1 LLTIKLLLRKTTLN
15 KRIIGFEYMVSEP
28 FSYTIATDVPP
39 LYFNKLFDFIYTQ
52 YLAPQKQRFANLF
65 RETTPTSNRISYVV
79 LDEQGT
85 QIIKV
90 EVRGKDTVNAIIT
103 PLETDISDTT
113 IKEARQDVLIA
124 TELFEEKARKLT
136 WYFAWREGEEIV
148 PEKVTLHE
156 KSFSRLFL
164 ETQVLLT
171 FVFIGLGL
179 VLFFIVLTLYPSA
192 FWAIPILL
200 IASQFAFV
208 FYSNKI
214 IARSSDWTITKDNPT
229 IHFLEYQ
236 PPIGS
241 LGTLDDYKQIPP
253 ERLVELKK
261 EVYEEIKSKRG
272 AIDCREAE
280 RIFAKYDVSCRLG
293 SLSAKKINVYELV
306 KKVSDRFG
314 FKVPKIVISN
324 TMVPNA
330 AASGISP
337 SRGIVLIT
345 TGLLVQLEEPEV
357 VSVLGHEFGH
367 LKGRDP
373 LILFGLLSAEF
384 LFRFYVLLN
393 LFPFIFSPLIFLVY
407 FFAVMTLIFFI
418 AKFFEARADLTS
430 AIMMGQPNVMARA
443 LEKIGFHRLLFER
456 VPSFRLQEWVG
467 LDSHPPIY
475 FRVDRLESLGNSTI
489 KHPLIQSIRDV
500 LRGFV
505 ATLKS

>member
-1 LLTIKLLLRKTTLN
+1 
-15 KRIIGFEYMVSEP
+15 MSSP
-28 FSYTIATDVPP
+28 FTYTIETEVPSM
-39 LYFNKLFDFIYTQ
+39 YFEKLFDFIYTQ
-52 YLAPQKQRFANLF
+52 YLVPQKQRFANLS
-65 RETTPTSNRISYVV
+65 RETTPTSNKISYVV
-79 LDEQGT
+79 IDAQGR

-90 EVRGKDTVNAIIT
+90 EITGTDTVNATIT
-103 PLETDISDTT
+103 PLESNISDGN

-124 TELFEEKARKLT
+124 TELFEEKARKVT

-156 KSFSRLFL
+156 KSFNRLFL

-179 VLFFIVLTLYPSA
+179 GLFVVVLTFYPSY
-192 FWAIPILL
+192 FWTVPIIL
-200 IASQFAFV
+200 IASQSVFV

-229 IHFLEYQ
+229 ITFLEYQ

-253 ERLVELKK
+253 EQLVALKK
-261 EVYEEIKSKRG
+261 EVYEEIIAKHG
-272 AIDCREAE
+272 TIDCQEAE
-280 RIFAKYDVSCRLG
+280 KIFAKYSVSCRMG
-293 SLSAKKINVYELV
+293 SLSTKKINVYETV
-306 KKVSDRFG
+306 KKVADRFG
-314 FKVPKIVISN
+314 YKVPKIVISN

-330 AASGISP
+330 AASGPSP

-384 LFRFYVLLN
+384 LFRFYVLLT
-393 LFPFIFSPLIFLVY
+393 LFPLIFTSLLFFVY

-430 AIMMGQPNVMARA
+430 AIMMGQPKVMARS

-456 VPSFRLQEWVG
+456 APSFRLQEWVG

-475 FRVDRLESLGNSTI
+475 FRVDRLENLGDEKI
-489 KHPLIQSIRDV
+489 KSPLVQSIKDV
-500 LRGFV
+500 FRGFF

>member
-1 LLTIKLLLRKTTLN
+1 
-15 KRIIGFEYMVSEP
+15 MVSAP
-28 FSYTIATDVPP
+28 ISYTIETEVPSI
-39 LYFNKLFDFIYTQ
+39 YFEKLFEFIYTQ
-52 YLAPQKQRFANLF
+52 YLVPQKQRFTNLS
-65 RETTPTSNRISYVV
+65 RETTTTGNRISYFV
-79 LDEQGT
+79 LDTQGR

-90 EVRGKDTVNAIIT
+90 EVKGTDAVNALIT
-103 PLETDISDTT
+103 PLETDVSDAA

-148 PEKVTLHE
+148 PEKVSLHE
-156 KSFSRLFL
+156 KSFNRLFL

-179 VLFFIVLTLYPSA
+179 VLFLIVQTFYPSY
-192 FWAIPILL
+192 FWTVPILL

-214 IARSSDWTITKDNPT
+214 IARSSDWTITKDNPI

-253 ERLVELKK
+253 EQLATLKK
-261 EVYEEIKSKRG
+261 EVYEEIIAKHG
-272 AIDCREAE
+272 AIDCQEAE
-280 RIFAKYDVSCRLG
+280 KIFSKYNVSCRLG

-306 KKVSDRFG
+306 KKVADRFG
-314 FKVPKIVISN
+314 YKVPKIVISN

-330 AASGISP
+330 AASGPSP

-384 LFRFYVLLN
+384 LFRFYVLLA
-393 LFPFIFSPLIFLVY
+393 LFPVIFSSFLFFVY
-407 FFAVMTLIFFI
+407 FFAVMTLIFFV
-418 AKFFEARADLTS
+418 AKFFEARADLMS
-430 AIMMGQPNVMARA
+430 AIMMGQPKVMATA

-456 VPSFRLQEWVG
+456 TPSFRLQEWVG

-475 FRVDRLESLGNSTI
+475 FRVDRLESLEDTTI

-505 ATLKS
+505 ATLKG

>member
-1 LLTIKLLLRKTTLN
+1 
-15 KRIIGFEYMVSEP
+15 MVSAP
-28 FSYTIATDVPP
+28 ISYTIETEVPSI
-39 LYFNKLFDFIYTQ
+39 YFEKLFEFIYTQ
-52 YLAPQKQRFANLF
+52 YLVPQKQRFTNLS
-65 RETTPTSNRISYVV
+65 RETTTTGNKISYFV
-79 LDEQGT
+79 LDTQGR

-90 EVRGKDTVNAIIT
+90 EVEGTERVNALIT
-103 PLETDISDTT
+103 PLETDVSDATV
-113 IKEARQDVLIA
+113 KEARQDVLIA

-156 KSFSRLFL
+156 KSFNRLFL

-179 VLFFIVLTLYPSA
+179 VLFLIVQTFYPSY
-192 FWAIPILL
+192 FWTVPILL
-200 IASQFAFV
+200 IASQFVFV

-214 IARSSDWTITKDNPT
+214 IARSSDWTITKDNPI

-253 ERLVELKK
+253 EKLATLKK
-261 EVYEEIKSKRG
+261 EVYEEIIAKHD
-272 AIDCREAE
+272 AIDCQEAE
-280 RIFAKYDVSCRLG
+280 KIFAKYNVSCRLG
-293 SLSAKKINVYELV
+293 NLSAKKINVYEMV
-306 KKVSDRFG
+306 KKVADRFG
-314 FKVPKIVISN
+314 YKVPKIVISN

-330 AASGISP
+330 AASGPSP

-384 LFRFYVLLN
+384 LFRFYVLLS
-393 LFPFIFSPLIFLVY
+393 LFPVIFSSFLFFVY

-430 AIMMGQPNVMARA
+430 AMMMGQPKVMATA

-456 VPSFRLQEWVG
+456 TPNFRLQEWVG

-475 FRVDRLESLGNSTI
+475 FRVDRLESLRDTTI

-500 LRGFV
+500 LQGF
-505 ATLKS
+505 AASLKG

>member
-1 LLTIKLLLRKTTLN
+1 
-15 KRIIGFEYMVSEP
+15 MVSAP
-28 FSYTIATDVPP
+28 ISYTIETEVPSI
-39 LYFNKLFDFIYTQ
+39 YFEKLFDFIYTQ
-52 YLAPQKQRFANLF
+52 YLVPQKQRFTNLS
-65 RETTPTSNRISYVV
+65 RETSPTNNRISYFV
-79 LDEQGT
+79 LDTQGR

-90 EVRGKDTVNAIIT
+90 EVRGTDTVNATIT
-103 PLETDISDTT
+103 PLETDVPDAT

-148 PEKVTLHE
+148 PEKVKLHE
-156 KSFSRLFL
+156 KSFNRLFL

-179 VLFFIVLTLYPSA
+179 VLFLVVLTFYPSY
-192 FWAIPILL
+192 FWVVPILL
-200 IASQFAFV
+200 IASQFVFV

-214 IARSSDWTITKDNPT
+214 IARSSDWTITKDNPS

-253 ERLVELKK
+253 EQLVTLKK
-261 EVYEEIKSKRG
+261 EVYEEIIAKHG
-272 AIDCREAE
+272 AIDCQEAE
-280 RIFAKYDVSCRLG
+280 KIFAKYNVSCRLG
-293 SLSAKKINVYELV
+293 SLSTKKINVFELV
-306 KKVSDRFG
+306 KKVADRFG
-314 FKVPKIVISN
+314 YKMPKIVISN
-324 TMVPNA
+324 TMIPNA
-330 AASGISP
+330 AASGPSP

-345 TGLLVQLEEPEV
+345 TGLLVQLEEPEI

-384 LFRFYVLLN
+384 LFRFYVLLA
-393 LFPFIFSPLIFLVY
+393 LFPVIFSSFLFFIY

-430 AIMMGQPNVMARA
+430 AIMMGQPKVMATA

-456 VPSFRLQEWVG
+456 TPSFRLQEWVG

-475 FRVDRLESLGNSTI
+475 FRVDRLESLGDTTI

-500 LRGFV
+500 VRGFV
-505 ATLKS
+505 ATLKG

>member
-1 LLTIKLLLRKTTLN
+1 
-15 KRIIGFEYMVSEP
+15 MVSAP
-28 FSYTIATDVPP
+28 VLYPIDTDVPSM
-39 LYFNKLFDFIYTQ
+39 YFEKLFDFIYTQ
-52 YLAPQKQRFANLF
+52 YLVPQKQRFTNIS
-65 RETTPTSNRISYVV
+65 RETTQTSNRISYMV
-79 LDEQGT
+79 LDTQGR

-90 EVRGKDTVNAIIT
+90 EVTGTDKLNATITPIESDVTDAIIT
-103 PLETDISDTT
+103 
-113 IKEARQDVLIA
+113 EARQDVLIA
-124 TELFEEKARKLT
+124 VELFQEKARKLT
-136 WYFAWREGEEIV
+136 WYFAWREGEKIV
-148 PEKVTLHE
+148 PEKVMLHE
-156 KSFSRLFL
+156 KSFNRLFL

-179 VLFFIVLTLYPSA
+179 GLFVVVLTFYPA
-192 FWAIPILL
+192 YFWSVPIIL
-200 IASQFAFV
+200 IASQFVFV

-214 IARSSDWTITKDNPT
+214 IARSGDWTITKDNPI

-253 ERLVELKK
+253 EQLVALKK
-261 EVYEEIKSKRG
+261 EVYEEIIAKHG
-272 AIDCREAE
+272 AIDCQEAE
-280 RIFAKYDVSCRLG
+280 KIFAKYNVSCRLG
-293 SLSAKKINVYELV
+293 SLSTKKIDVYELV
-306 KKVSDRFG
+306 KKVADRFG
-314 FKVPKIVISN
+314 YKVPKIVISN

-330 AASGISP
+330 AASGPSP

-384 LFRFYVLLN
+384 LFRFYVLLA
-393 LFPFIFSPLIFLVY
+393 LFPIIFQSLFFFIY

-430 AIMMGQPNVMARA
+430 AIMMGQPKVMARS

-456 VPSFRLQEWVG
+456 TPSFRLQEWVG

-475 FRVDRLESLGNSTI
+475 FRVNRLENLSPENI
-489 KHPLIQSIRDV
+489 RHPLLQSIKDV
-500 LRGFV
+500 VKGFASTLRG
-505 ATLKS
+505 